1 MKKQVVLLKGWEA
14 KENYKDFYDCL
25 AKQDYN
31 PFEKKTKK
39 WSDNLWEVLW
49 ENFEFINFPR
59 PNSSFADYKAWKIM
73 FEKLLPFLKWEVI
86 FVGHSLGGTFL
97 AKYFDEDFISHTNTL
112 LIGEGIIKKII
123 LVAPAFKDSKTEVL
137 GSFNFKNN
145 ALKNLSKIS
154 EKITI
159 FWSKDDFVVPFEDF
173 LDYKKTLP
181 KAKFFE
187 FENYGHFLG
196 EEYGEILEE
205 IKK

>member
-49 ENFEFINFPR
+49 KNFEFINFPR

-97 AKYFDEDFISHTNTL
+97 AKYFDEDFKGWIQDSPLHYN
-112 LIGEGIIKKII
+112 IKKII
-123 LVAPAFKDSKTEVL
+123 LVAPAFKDDENEVIW
-137 GSFNFKNN
+137 SFNFKNN
-145 ALKNLSKIS
+145 ALENLKKIS

-173 LDYKKTLP
+173 LDFKKVLP

-196 EEYGEILEE
+196 EEYREILEE